1 MFLLTRLWLIS
12 SDFYAKCKLGSY
24 KNLIST
30 NLLIFL
36 KCLNSHYDLT
46 ENGRNMIFNI
56 LI

>member
-1 MFLLTRLWLIS
+1 MLS
-12 SDFYAKCKLGSY
+12 VNCESY

-46 ENGRNMIFNI
+46 KNGRNIIYKYTYLI
-56 LI
+56 LFTIIYLFS